1 MLYAGFHGEG
11 RAGGGGCVTRDVRM
25 AGSRPCPSPARSS
38 DRCRCCVVVHAREK
52 KPDPK
57 EQVKKWKQQ
66 MRAEERKIDRQ
77 INSELAHPPSVPH
90 PSAVH

>member
-1 MLYAGFHGEG
+1 M
-11 RAGGGGCVTRDVRM
+11 
-25 AGSRPCPSPARSS
+25 
-38 DRCRCCVVVHAREK
+38 HAREK